1 MFEKVSQTPPE
12 LLTMVVWFDAG
23 GNPVCN
29 VDLAKYGLAMPEID
43 LPQKVK
49 DEIRRRSSGSAGLP
63 PCNAGGAGQKPCA
76 PGTTAPWSPPLLIGV
91 AILIIGGGFYAW
103 RKISKR

>member
-1 MFEKVSQTPPE
+1 
-12 LLTMVVWFDAG
+12 MVVWFDED

-63 PCNAGGAGQKPCA
+63 PCRQEMQGGSLALPAPPCS
-76 PGTTAPWSPPLLIGV
+76 SPSSPSAAQRRHGFIP
-91 AILIIGGGFYAW
+91 AIIL
-103 RKISKR
+103 R